1 MITCQ
6 FKQLTETAKI
16 PTKAH
21 LTDAG
26 IDFYADE
33 NIIIPSKSKGIV
45 STGLVLEMKWD
56 VIDNFELFYNME
68 NVLKAFIKNN
78 FIPYLKI
85 TSRSGLSSKHNIE
98 IGAGVIDY
106 GYRGEVKIILYNHSL
121 DQKFMVNKGD
131 KIAQG
136 IVYILPKISIV
147 KTDNI
152 SKTLRGENG
161 FGSTGV

>member
-6 FKQLTETAKI
+6 FKKLTKTAQI

-26 IDFYADE
+26 MDFYADE
-33 NIIIPSKSKGIV
+33 NIVIPKGSKEV
-45 STGLVLEMKWD
+45 VPTGLALEMKWD

-85 TSRSGLSSKHNIE
+85 HSRSGLSLKQDIE
-98 IGAGVIDY
+98 VGAGVIDY
-106 GYRGEVKIILYNHSL
+106 DYRGEIKIILYNHSL
-121 DQKFMVNKGD
+121 HNDFIIHKGD

-136 IVYILPKISIV
+136 IVYILPKV
-147 KTDNI
+147 NI
-152 SKTLRGENG
+152 IKVNDIIETVRGENG